1 MYPSLTIRSLP
12 PNLGKSITPK
22 IRIFDFLIL
31 KFSVKSSAQA
41 IAVPPVATKS
51 STMTTLSELLKVVFF
66 WISIEV
72 LPYSKSKSFLNVS
85 LGSFP
90 GFLARTKGSPSSK
103 EIEPAKIKP
112 LLSMLAMTE
121 ALKFL

>member
-1 MYPSLTIRSLP
+1 MDNHEWIIMNGHYFFAYISNIAQICIRIHS
-12 PNLGKSITPK
+12 GKSI
-22 IRIFDFLIL
+22 
-31 KFSVKSSAQA
+31 
-41 IAVPPVATKS
+41 VAD
-51 STMTTLSELLKVVFF
+51 
-66 WISIEV
+66 
-72 LPYSKSKSFLNVS
+72 PYSKSKSFLNVS

-121 ALKFL
+121 ALNFLETSINSLQVA